1 MPPSRCAAR
10 NQLQHCSIDEG
21 HEITNAQESQG
32 RVRKIPKLAR
42 RDSGMNRPSGKSTI
56 YDVAEQVGAS
66 PSTVSAVLNGSWTR
80 RRISETTVE
89 NIRKAA
95 AELGY
100 ATNLQARGLRQARS
114 GLVGMIIPIHDNRFF
129 SSLSQNFDT
138 LARER
143 GLCPVIASTLRN
155 PSEERRIVE
164 TFISYAVDAIFIA
177 GSTDPAQL
185 GELCAS
191 AKLKHIFVD
200 LPGLNAPSV
209 LTDNFSGAQLL
220 THRILDAMPPA
231 DAGRRPYF
239 LGGSVSDYAT
249 ARRLAAFRQAVAD
262 SGGVVLDEQIIQC
275 GYAPRDA
282 ASAITALCQRIGRL
296 PAGLFV
302 NSFTAFEGVMSHF
315 VTLPPSAFA
324 NTAIGCFDYDPF
336 ATFLQFPVYMIRQ
349 DAHGLI
355 AKAYELL
362 DHGETAAIMHE
373 VRPELIEPRT
383 IARQDLGMLG

>member
-155 PSEERRIVE
+155 PSEAPKQFGNLI
-164 TFISYAVDAIFIA
+164 FGFAVTEALGIF
-177 GSTDPAQL
+177 SL
-185 GELCAS
+185 
-191 AKLKHIFVD
+191 
-200 LPGLNAPSV
+200 
-209 LTDNFSGAQLL
+209 
-220 THRILDAMPPA
+220 
-231 DAGRRPYF
+231 
-239 LGGSVSDYAT
+239 
-249 ARRLAAFRQAVAD
+249 
-262 SGGVVLDEQIIQC
+262 
-275 GYAPRDA
+275 
-282 ASAITALCQRIGRL
+282 
-296 PAGLFV
+296 
-302 NSFTAFEGVMSHF
+302 
-315 VTLPPSAFA
+315 
-324 NTAIGCFDYDPF
+324 
-336 ATFLQFPVYMIRQ
+336 
-349 DAHGLI
+349 LI
-355 AKAYELL
+355 ALL
-362 DHGETAAIMHE
+362 LLFA
-373 VRPELIEPRT
+373 L
-383 IARQDLGMLG
+383 

>member
-1 MPPSRCAAR
+1 
-10 NQLQHCSIDEG
+10 
-21 HEITNAQESQG
+21 
-32 RVRKIPKLAR
+32 
-42 RDSGMNRPSGKSTI
+42 MNRPVGKATI
-56 YDVAEQVGAS
+56 YDVAARAEAS
-66 PSTVSAVLNGSWTR
+66 PSTVSAVLNGSWAR

-89 NIRKAA
+89 NIRKVA

-114 GLVGMIIPIHDNRFF
+114 GLVGMIIPTHDNRFF

-143 GLCPVIASTLRN
+143 GLCPVIASTLRS
-155 PSEERRIVE
+155 PQEERRIVE

-177 GSTDPAQL
+177 GATDAARL

-200 LPGLNAPSV
+200 LPGENAPSV
-209 LTDNFSGAQLL
+209 VTDNFSGAQLL
-220 THRILDAMPPA
+220 TRKILDAMPPA
-231 DAGRRPYF
+231 AAGQPVYF
-239 LGGSVSDYAT
+239 LGGSVGDHAT
-249 ARRLAAFRQAVAD
+249 ARRAAAFRQTVTD
-262 SGGVVLDEQIIQC
+262 RGGVVSEEQIIQC
-275 GYAPRDA
+275 GYASLSA
-282 ASAITALCQRIGRL
+282 ASAITALCERIGGL

-302 NSFTAFEGVMSHF
+302 NSFTAFEGVMDYF
-315 VTLPPSAFA
+315 VTLPPAAFA

-336 ATFLQFPVYMIRQ
+336 ATFLQFPVSMIRQ

-362 DHGETAAIMHE
+362 DRGETAAIMHQVE
-373 VRPELIEPRT
+373 PELIEPRT
-383 IARQDLGMLG
+383 IAKQDMGRLG